1 MKALV
6 SIIIPVY
13 KVKEEY
19 LRKCIESVINQTVKD
34 IEIILIDDGSPDH
47 CGAICD
53 EYAKID
59 HRIKVIHKENGGV
72 SSARNIGLDNAIGD
86 YIMFVDADDW
96 VDCNFVE
103 STYNVVHSE
112 NVKIA
117 VFGNRIYNMEGELI
131 RQIEN
136 KPGVLD
142 FKVYCENILTYN
154 VAPWNK
160 IYAKELF
167 AKVRFEEGKD
177 AEDVLILPKL
187 ISKCNKFVITN
198 KVLYNYRILET
209 SFTHKKYTIQHLDIP
224 RAFIY
229 LSNFILD
236 NKITN
241 ITSVINATAYKLMLS
256 YNVKGLGKAFK
267 RQRNGVKADF
277 KTLIRRTKYY
287 NVPLKYRLYWEL
299 VCLFPRFA
307 CLIRKAK

>member
-19 LRKCIESVINQTVKD
+19 LRKCIESVINQTFKD
-34 IEIILIDDGSPDH
+34 IEIILIDDGSPDN

-53 EYAKID
+53 EYAQID
-59 HRIKVIHKENGGV
+59 NRIKVIHKENGGV
-72 SSARNIGLDNAIGD
+72 SSARNAGLDNAIGE

-96 VDCNFVE
+96 VDCSFAE
-103 STYNVVHSE
+103 SMYNVAQTE

-117 VFGNRIYNMEGELI
+117 VFGSRIYNMAGELV

-136 KPGVLD
+136 KPCVLD
-142 FKVYCENILTYN
+142 FNGYCENIITFNL
-154 VAPWNK
+154 APWNK

-167 AKVRFEEGKD
+167 SEVRFEEGRD

-187 ISKCNKFVITN
+187 ITQCNRFFVSDKI
-198 KVLYNYRILET
+198 LYNYRVVET
-209 SFTHKKYTIQHLDIP
+209 SFTHKKYTIKHLDIP

-236 NKITN
+236 NKINN
-241 ITSVINATAYKLMLS
+241 ITSVINATAYKLLLS
-256 YNVKGLGKAFK
+256 YNVKGLGKVFK
-267 RQRNGVKADF
+267 RQRNKLKADF
-277 KTLIRRTKYY
+277 KTLTRRTK
-287 NVPLKYRLYWEL
+287 NSKVRFKYRLYWEL
-299 VCLFPRFA
+299 VCLFPRLT
-307 CLIRKAK
+307 CIIRKAK